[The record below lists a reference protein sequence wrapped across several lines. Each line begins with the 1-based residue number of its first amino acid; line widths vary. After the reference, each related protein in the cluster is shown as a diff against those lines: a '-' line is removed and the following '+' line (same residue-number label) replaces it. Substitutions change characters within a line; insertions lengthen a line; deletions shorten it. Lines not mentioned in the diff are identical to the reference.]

1 MLELCDVKIQFF
13 LHTQDY
19 IPKRSIF
26 VLFFNL
32 FCSPIRE
39 KITSKTMKYS
49 VGQLVKHLIHPPKTE
64 HIDFFEEARYILAYR
79 MNLFLMIS
87 LGFLSVVLYTFYGPV
102 HSVMTFIGFI
112 CVFISLI
119 LIRKTKKHRLFTV
132 LVNLMGGSFCI
143 LTLYVIDNQPHVID
157 GLWMTINILFA
168 FLALGKYWGIALSL
182 VHACV
187 LSTFYV
193 FNFSGQLEIMQ
204 KMTNEQLIGLGVNT
218 IICFLIIMYL
228 SWQNI
233 MTNKFA
239 SSQLSEAK
247 EKLQGQFDVITKQND
262 EKTVMLKEIHHRV
275 KNNLQV
281 ITSLLRLQSRELQNE
296 EAISKFKD
304 TINRVMAMSMIHEKM
319 YQSEQ
324 LSKIDIKD
332 YFESLANDLLG
343 SYRTHEHIDVQIECD
358 VNSIGMRPI
367 VPLALIFN
375 ELFSNSIKHAFT
387 EITTPTIEI
396 KLIRD
401 PDRSFVF
408 IYSDYGNWIET
419 EKSNAFGLDLIRTLT
434 EQLDGTMSIQKEVKT
449 QFFFRFKNLDK

>member
-1 MLELCDVKIQFF
+1 
-13 LHTQDY
+13 
-19 IPKRSIF
+19 
-26 VLFFNL
+26 
-32 FCSPIRE
+32 
-39 KITSKTMKYS
+39 MKYTL
-49 VGQLVKHLIHPPKTE
+49 GQLVTKLIHPPKTE
-64 HIDFFEEARYILAYR
+64 HVDFFEEARYILAYR

-87 LGFLSVVLYTFYGPV
+87 LGFLSVVLYTFYGPI

-112 CVFISLI
+112 FVAVSLM
-119 LIRKTKKHRLFTV
+119 LIRKTKKYRFFTIM
-132 LVNLMGGSFCI
+132 LNLMGGSFCI
-143 LTLYVIDNQPHVID
+143 LTLYVVDDQPHVVD

-187 LSTFYV
+187 LSMFYI

-204 KMTNEQLIGLGVNT
+204 AMTDEQLIGLGVNA

-239 SSQLSEAK
+239 SNQLSEAK

-281 ITSLLRLQSRELQNE
+281 ITSLLRLQSRELENE

-304 TINRVMAMSMIHEKM
+304 TTNRVMAMSMIHEKM

-332 YFESLANDLLG
+332 YFESLAADLLG
-343 SYRTHEHIDVQIECD
+343 SYQTHEPIDVRIECD

-375 ELFSNSIKHAFT
+375 ELFSNSIKHAFP
-387 EITTPTIEI
+387 EIQKPVIEI
-396 KLIRD
+396 KLIREQD
-401 PDRSFVF
+401 GSFIF
-408 IYSDYGNWIET
+408 NYSDNGNWIET
-419 EKSNAFGLDLIRTLT
+419 GKANSFGLDLIRTLT
-434 EQLDGTMSIQKEVKT
+434 EQLDGTLSIQKENIT
-449 QFFFRFKNLDK
+449 QFMFRFKNLDK

>member
-1 MLELCDVKIQFF
+1 
-13 LHTQDY
+13 
-19 IPKRSIF
+19 
-26 VLFFNL
+26 
-32 FCSPIRE
+32 
-39 KITSKTMKYS
+39 MKYTL
-49 VGQLVKHLIHPPKTE
+49 GQLVTKLIHPPKTE

-87 LGFLSVVLYTFYGPV
+87 LGFLSVVLYTFYGPI

-112 CVFISLI
+112 FVAVSLM
-119 LIRKTKKHRLFTV
+119 LIRKTKKYRFFTIM
-132 LVNLMGGSFCI
+132 VNLMGGSFCI
-143 LTLYVIDNQPHVID
+143 LTLYVVDDQPHVVD

-187 LSTFYV
+187 LSMFYI

-204 KMTNEQLIGLGVNT
+204 AMTDEQLIGLGVNA

-239 SSQLSEAK
+239 SNQLNEAK

-281 ITSLLRLQSRELQNE
+281 ITSLLRLQSRELENE

-304 TINRVMAMSMIHEKM
+304 TTNRVMAMSMIHEKM

-332 YFESLANDLLG
+332 YFESLAADLLG
-343 SYRTHEHIDVQIECD
+343 SYQTHEPIDVRIECD

-375 ELFSNSIKHAFT
+375 ELFSNSIKHAFP
-387 EITTPTIEI
+387 EIQKPVIEI
-396 KLIRD
+396 KLIREQD
-401 PDRSFVF
+401 GSFIF
-408 IYSDYGNWIET
+408 NYSDNGNWIET
-419 EKSNAFGLDLIRTLT
+419 GKANSFGLDLIRTLT
-434 EQLDGTMSIQKEVKT
+434 EQLDGTLSIQKENIT
-449 QFFFRFKNLDK
+449 QFMFRFKNLDK